1 MYVLLLC
8 PKILGMGIIP
18 DWHPIYYEWDE
29 IVPPFYIPNTDA
41 ARKDIQAQYITM
53 SRLDQGVCLLD
64 FNILQ

>member
-1 MYVLLLC
+1 
-8 PKILGMGIIP
+8 MGIIP

-53 SRLDQGVCLLD
+53 SRLDQGMCLLEL
-64 FNILQ
+64 NILQ